1 MEPWHLCLLTKT
13 SPLHSSPPPSSQTHN
28 VMDHDSSY
36 SVETLLDATVVL
48 YDECCTSSFK
58 KEKTVSEFVAGGRSP
73 TPVSQAKPGATF
85 LFHTEQWYGH
95 TATRVYDSQNF
106 CEKQN
111 SSDPKC
117 LYIGQKLSVS
127 FIDQSPLVV
136 ANHGSYTEGEGEGG
150 VNYPLQTI
158 IKWKLS
164 YCCTCHLHCVC
175 VCIHGMLN
183 RLVIEH
189 GITYHQ

>member
-1 MEPWHLCLLTKT
+1 MILKT
-13 SPLHSSPPPSSQTHN
+13 SVKIKTAVTQN
-28 VMDHDSSY
+28 VS
-36 SVETLLDATVVL
+36 TL
-48 YDECCTSSFK
+48 DE
-58 KEKTVSEFVAGGRSP
+58 
-73 TPVSQAKPGATF
+73 
-85 LFHTEQWYGH
+85 
-95 TATRVYDSQNF
+95 
-106 CEKQN
+106 
-111 SSDPKC
+111 
-117 LYIGQKLSVS
+117 SVS

-164 YCCTCHLHCVC
+164 YRCTSHLHC

-189 GITYHQ
+189 GITYH